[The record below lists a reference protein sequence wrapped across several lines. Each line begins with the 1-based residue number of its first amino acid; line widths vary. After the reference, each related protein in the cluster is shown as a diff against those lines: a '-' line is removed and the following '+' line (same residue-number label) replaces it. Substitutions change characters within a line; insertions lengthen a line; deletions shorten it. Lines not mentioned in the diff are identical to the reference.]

1 MIDDKDDNQIPETP
15 ATPIFPTDRIEHS
28 SPAPD
33 PLPPIAPNFPNDRIE
48 KGEVPDIK
56 PE

>member
-1 MIDDKDDNQIPETP
+1 MSQDNNENQTPEKPIIPQ
-15 ATPIFPTDRIEHS
+15 FPTDRIELNDPP
-28 SPAPD
+28 PAA
-33 PLPPIAPNFPNDRIE
+33 LPPIPPSFPEDRIE